1 MQLFQKNKYSLL
13 DLREVS
19 FKLERDIQ
27 SLFEKNLSQITGLE
41 LVKSEF
47 SIQNQR
53 IDTLAFD
60 IENNAFVIIEYK
72 RGHNYSVFDQGVATL
87 IHCLSIRLILC

>member
-1 MQLFQKNKYSLL
+1 MQIFHKNKNNLVNL
-13 DLREVS
+13 KEVP

-27 SLFEKNLSQITGLE
+27 RLVENNLTQATGLL

-47 SIQNQR
+47 SVQNQR

-60 IENNAFVIIEYK
+60 TENNAFVIIEYK
-72 RGHNYSVFDQGVATL
+72 RSHNY
-87 IHCLSIRLILC
+87 

>member
-47 SIQNQR
+47 SIQTQR
-53 IDTLAFD
+53 IDTLVFI
-60 IENNAFVIIEYK
+60 IENNAFVIIVYK
-72 RGHNYSVFDQGVATL
+72 RLLNFSVYDQ
-87 IHCLSIRLILC
+87 

>member
-1 MQLFQKNKYSLL
+1 MQLFQKNKFSLL

-41 LVKSEF
+41 LVKSDF
-47 SIQNQR
+47 
-53 IDTLAFD
+53 
-60 IENNAFVIIEYK
+60 
-72 RGHNYSVFDQGVATL
+72 
-87 IHCLSIRLILC
+87 

>member
-27 SLFEKNLSQITGLE
+27 SLFEKNL
-41 LVKSEF
+41 F
-47 SIQNQR
+47 
-53 IDTLAFD
+53 
-60 IENNAFVIIEYK
+60 
-72 RGHNYSVFDQGVATL
+72 
-87 IHCLSIRLILC
+87 